1 LSSKEINKL
10 LNSRSVGYAR
20 IAELSI
26 FMANNQARLRYL
38 HYILAP
44 IMFLPIFLTAITGS
58 LFQVAVITDRSADYL
73 WLLELHRGKFGNIDL
88 ELIYPLI
95 NAFGVL
101 VLAITGI
108 LMWLQI
114 NRKLK
119 K

>member
-1 LSSKEINKL
+1 
-10 LNSRSVGYAR
+10 
-20 IAELSI
+20 
-26 FMANNQARLRYL
+26 MAIYKARLRRL

-58 LFQVAVITDRSADYL
+58 LFQVAVITGKSTDFL
-73 WLLELHRGKFGNIDL
+73 WLLELHRGKFGMINL

-101 VLAITGI
+101 FLAITGI
-108 LMWLQI
+108 VMWLQI

-119 K
+119 KSSLK